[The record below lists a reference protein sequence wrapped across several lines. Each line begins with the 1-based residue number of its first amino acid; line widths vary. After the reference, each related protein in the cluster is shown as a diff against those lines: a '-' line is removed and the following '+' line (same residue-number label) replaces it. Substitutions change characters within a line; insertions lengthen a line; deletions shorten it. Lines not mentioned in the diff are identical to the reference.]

1 MKKLITIVFA
11 LAAMSFEMSA
21 QYIRPQAQC
30 ADVTET
36 YLSTTPVLYSYNEVQ
51 PVSPD
56 LSKALSQKKTGTAL
70 LISAGACTA
79 VGAVFFGLS
88 WTLISDSIPDAARS
102 IPIIGVS
109 LLGVSAPLYVA
120 GSVLYVKG
128 KKASMEV
135 TPSGL
140 AIRF

>member
-1 MKKLITIVFA
+1 MKKLISVLFV
-11 LAAMSFEMSA
+11 LAALSFEMSA
-21 QYIRPQAQC
+21 QYVRPEAQTAQIR
-30 ADVTET
+30 DS
-36 YLSTTPVLYSYNEVQ
+36 YLTTTPVLYSYLDEQ

-135 TPSGL
+135 TPAGL